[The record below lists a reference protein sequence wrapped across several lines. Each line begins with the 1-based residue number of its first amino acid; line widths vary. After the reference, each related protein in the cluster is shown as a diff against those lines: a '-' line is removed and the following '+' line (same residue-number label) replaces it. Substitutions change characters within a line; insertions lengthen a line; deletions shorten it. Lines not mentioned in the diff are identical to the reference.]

1 MNRKVFRVVGNID
14 LRKINLTDRNV
25 AEHTKDRSERIAK
38 VNELIVTERAI
49 IIDAYEVDTEHDNG
63 HEIHVVYNNGCI
75 RIYNKASRKHIT
87 DLIGRKP
94 QIERY
99 GIKITKTMGKKIN
112 DHIRKGYNKI

>member
-14 LRKINLTDRNV
+14 LRKINLTDSNV
-25 AEHTKDRSERIAK
+25 TKHTKDRGERISK
-38 VNELIVTERAI
+38 VNELIITEKAI

-63 HEIHVVYNNGCI
+63 HEIHVVYNNGCVK
-75 RIYNKASRKHIT
+75 IYNKTSKKHIT

-99 GIKITKTMGKKIN
+99 GIRITKTMDKKIKN
-112 DHIRKGYNKI
+112 HIKKGYNKI